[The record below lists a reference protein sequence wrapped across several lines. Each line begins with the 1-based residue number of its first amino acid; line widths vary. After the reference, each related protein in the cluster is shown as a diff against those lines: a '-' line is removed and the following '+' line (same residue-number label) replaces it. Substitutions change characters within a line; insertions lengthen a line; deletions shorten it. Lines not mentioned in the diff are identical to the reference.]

1 MAIEIAPVK
10 KENSLNENL
19 ILIFAIILLLA
30 SSGVYFYL
38 NSVFSQKNSELT
50 KSNSEFSSLA
60 GSDVKAKE
68 DELVEAGKYISDF
81 RILYENNPKVS
92 GLLTS
97 FSSWTH
103 PKVTYSGFTFDV
115 AARKATM
122 AGTTNGF
129 QNIMQQIAIL
139 KKEAT
144 IESYQISNV
153 NLAESGLVTF
163 NLDVVLKPEVFK

>member
-19 ILIFAIILLLA
+19 ILIFSIIILLA
-30 SSGVYFYL
+30 SSGIYFYL
-38 NSVFSQKNSELT
+38 STVSSQKNSELIEL
-50 KSNSEFSSLA
+50 NGQFSTLA

-68 DELVEAGKYISDF
+68 DELTEAGKYISDF
-81 RILYENNPKVS
+81 KILYENNPKVS

-97 FSSWTH
+97 FSRWTH
-103 PKVTYSGFTFDV
+103 PKVTYSSFAFDV
-115 AARKATM
+115 TARKATM

-139 KKEAT
+139 KKETT